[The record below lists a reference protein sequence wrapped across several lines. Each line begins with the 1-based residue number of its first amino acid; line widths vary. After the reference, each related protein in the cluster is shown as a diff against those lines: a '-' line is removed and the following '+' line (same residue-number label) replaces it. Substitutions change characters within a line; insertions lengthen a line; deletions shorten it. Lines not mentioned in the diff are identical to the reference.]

1 MGLNDGNNH
10 PPTNPQEAK
19 DLIEWFK
26 TGAAPQYRVTYM
38 GGTPARW
45 RTSTADARPDPA
57 WAEVYAA
64 MDVVQPWTVGRY
76 HIRKRWTGGRK
87 MN

>member
-26 TGAAPQYRVTYM
+26 SGAAPQYRVTYM
-38 GGTPARW
+38 GGLPALANVDR
-45 RTSTADARPDPA
+45 RCRPDPA
-57 WAEVYAA
+57 
-64 MDVVQPWTVGRY
+64 
-76 HIRKRWTGGRK
+76 
-87 MN
+87 